1 MSCSFGAVI
10 PSSAFKVALKCDD
23 CIDREERSCVA
34 ACPTGALTYGDEAS
48 YTAVLDARRE
58 RIAAYAGSLGT
69 AKEAVRL
76 DYAGRD

>member
-1 MSCSFGAVI
+1 MSCPFGAI
-10 PSSAFKVALKCDD
+10 TPSSAFKVALKCDA

-34 ACPTGALTYGDEAS
+34 ACPTGALSFGNEAS
-48 YTAVLDARRE
+48 YNAVLAARRE
-58 RIAAYAGSLGT
+58 RFAAYAGSLGT